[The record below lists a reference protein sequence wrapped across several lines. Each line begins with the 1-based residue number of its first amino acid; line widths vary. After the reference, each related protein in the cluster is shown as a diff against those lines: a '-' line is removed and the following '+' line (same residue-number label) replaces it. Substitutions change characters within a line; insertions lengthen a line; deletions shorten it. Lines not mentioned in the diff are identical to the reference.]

1 MSGFRGRDVAA
12 GGWTAAHAAR
22 QLARTREDLLTEFL
36 EGGVDLSVRQ
46 MCAAWRVMCRD
57 APGLR
62 VSTADGI
69 DYIFSGLPV
78 AFFNVAILTQPSIS
92 ASALRACGHA
102 AREWAAETPVPWFF
116 VVTHD
121 SIDPGVDVAAILG
134 ECGLGAALPLT
145 GMCATHV
152 APAASVPAGLQ
163 VTVPGADAECATLV
177 DINSA
182 AYEMDLE
189 PAKAVLGRRAFW
201 NDHVA
206 VLGSVDGAPASGAAV
221 LMVDGYRYV
230 ALVATAPAHRRRGYA
245 EAVMRRALDVAASAH
260 GERPTVLHATDAG
273 RPIYARMGYVPIA
286 THTLYMDAALLSAH

>member
-1 MSGFRGRDVAA
+1 
-12 GGWTAAHAAR
+12 
-22 QLARTREDLLTEFL
+22 LTESL
-36 EGGVDLSVRQ
+36 QGGVDLSVRQ
-46 MCAAWRVMCRD
+46 MCEAWRVMCRD
-57 APGLR
+57 APGRR
-62 VSTADGI
+62 VSSADGI

-92 ASALRACGHA
+92 ASALRALGHA
-102 AREWAAETPVPWFF
+102 ACEWAAEMPVPWFL
-116 VVTHD
+116 VVTHE

-134 ECGLGAALPLT
+134 DCGLGAALPLT
-145 GMCATHV
+145 GMFATHV
-152 APAASVPAGLQ
+152 PPVASAPTGLQ
-163 VTVPGADAECATLV
+163 ITVAGGDAECATLV

-189 PAKAVLGRRAFW
+189 PVKIVLGKKAIW

-221 LMVDGYRYV
+221 LMVDGCRYV

-245 EAVMRRALDVAASAH
+245 EVVMRRALEVAASAH

-273 RPIYARMGYVPIA
+273 RQIYARMGYAPIS
-286 THTLYMDAALLSAH
+286 THTLYMDAALLLAH